1 MWSIFSMKPSPAQSA
16 RKVEPMSYD
25 DTATLTRTN
34 MKRMPDLIV
43 RRTLHDEL
51 LERIRQMI
59 IDGDLV
65 PGEKVPEKEL
75 CERFGVSRT
84 PLREALKVLA
94 NDGLVT
100 LTPNRGAMISN
111 LTLEDLEEAFPVM
124 GALEALSG
132 EMACANISDAEISKI
147 KALHQ
152 KMVAHYEAR
161 ELKPYFRTNQHIHE
175 MILAAA
181 GNQTLS
187 SLYRGLEGRIRH
199 ARFLANMS
207 TSRWT
212 KAVQEHEEIIAA
224 LEARNGPKLAKI
236 LKSHLTNKF
245 ETVKEA
251 LQDRGKI

>member
-1 MWSIFSMKPSPAQSA
+1 
-16 RKVEPMSYD
+16 MSHD
-25 DTATLTRTN
+25 DTATLTRTD
-34 MKRMPDLIV
+34 MSVAPEPII

-59 IDGDLV
+59 VDGDLV
-65 PGEKVPEKEL
+65 PGEKVPEKDL

-100 LTPNRGAMISN
+100 LTPNRGAMIAD
-111 LTLEDLEEAFPVM
+111 LTLEGLEEAFPIM

-132 EMACANISDAEISKI
+132 EMACANITDAEIEEIRK
-147 KALHQ
+147 LHK
-152 KMVAHYEAR
+152 KMIAHYETR
-161 ELKPYFRTNQHIHE
+161 ELKPYFRTNQEIHE

-187 SLYRGLEGRIRH
+187 SLYRGLEGRIRQ
-199 ARFLANMS
+199 ARYLANMS
-207 TSRWT
+207 TTRWT
-212 KAVQEHEEIIAA
+212 QAVQEHEQIISA
-224 LEARNGPKLAKI
+224 LQARNGAELAKI
-236 LKSHLTNKF
+236 LKSHLANKF

-251 LQDRGKI
+251 LQVRGK